1 MIEIRSFSIFDTII
15 NIIIVFII
23 LWLLFKMTAIY
34 FDYEQFSDNTILTFI
49 AIVILPGLLLVYST
63 FKNIIIT
70 KDLVVVKQFWKKDII
85 YKIMDV
91 EKISI
96 KKGVATSYIKAVGYM
111 DTYYENLII
120 RFKGDAKLVISSG
133 TYSNYLEM
141 KKYFL
146 ELKS

>member
-1 MIEIRSFSIFDTII
+1 
-15 NIIIVFII
+15 
-23 LWLLFKMTAIY
+23 MTAIY

-111 DTYYENLII
+111 DTFYENIII